1 MNILSFSNCYGK
13 ATEKEILDCENL
25 CKVVLPH
32 KLKEI
37 VLLCDGANFKKNI
50 FIYSS
55 KSSDFYEN
63 SSIGMFHIF
72 STDEELRGESFA
84 KYYNNPP
91 EFFPEGIISFASV
104 GNGDLICFDY
114 RADPQTDNPPIVMWE
129 HEAAGSEE
137 AVSFI
142 APDFEAFMNML
153 MSDEE
158 AEKEYERLT
167 AGHE

>member
-1 MNILSFSNCYGK
+1 MKIPIFEDCFSCANEDNFKVY
-13 ATEKEILDCENL
+13 EKNS
-25 CKVVLPH
+25 VVKFPSSYK
-32 KLKEI
+32 KL
-37 VLLCDGANFKKNI
+37 LGLCDGGFFEDINFLYNSRFLQQ
-50 FIYSS
+50 FI
-55 KSSDFYEN
+55 
-63 SSIGMFHIF
+63 IGCVGMFHVISNDYPSEGSKF
-72 STDEELRGESFA
+72 KT
-84 KYYNNPP
+84 YYNNPP

-167 AGHE
+167 VGK